1 MKVLPMKMFLLVT
14 MRFMSS
20 SLVISKIAFYQV
32 VSLNQLVLLV
42 CFIFCYFS
50 LHF

>member
-20 SLVISKIAFYQV
+20 SLVISKIVSFKV
-32 VSLNQLVLLV
+32 VTLIIV
-42 CFIFCYFS
+42 
-50 LHF
+50 